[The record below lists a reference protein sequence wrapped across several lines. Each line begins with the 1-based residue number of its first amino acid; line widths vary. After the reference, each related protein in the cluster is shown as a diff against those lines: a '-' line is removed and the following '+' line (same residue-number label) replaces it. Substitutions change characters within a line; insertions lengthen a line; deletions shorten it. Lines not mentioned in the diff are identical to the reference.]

1 MPMRWV
7 YRIGLLAVI
16 AIVLGF
22 GYLWYTFQSPY
33 GYEAPDNPPIM
44 DRRLEHHRVFV
55 YGTLRYAPIRW
66 LVMGRA
72 GTATPATLQGYTR
85 DELDISPAPNEQVD
99 GYTLSVT
106 SDELKRLDRYEHLG
120 ERYRRV
126 NVKLHNGQSA
136 WVYRRL

>member
-1 MPMRWV
+1 MRWV
-7 YRIGLLAVI
+7 YRIGGAAVI
-16 AIVLGF
+16 VIVSVF

-33 GYEAPDNPPIM
+33 GYEAPTNPPIM
-44 DRRLEHHRVFV
+44 DGRLEHHTVFV

-66 LVMGRA
+66 LVMRRA
-72 GTATPATLQGYTR
+72 GPKTPSRLRGYAR
-85 DELDISPAPNEQVD
+85 DELDISPAPNQQVD

-126 NVKLHNGQSA
+126 NVKLASGQSA
-136 WVYRRL
+136 WVYRRLQ